1 MKAINYITHSTVLII
16 SFVLV
21 LISGQQFGG
30 FYLLYIMLALPHGGL
45 HAILA
50 VMGIAVLIFSNYK
63 YKRQFSYLI
72 EPLLNITGAALLFLS
87 LFLFFYTDKGQYNYG
102 TFYQAVPIISLSIF
116 GLLLIG
122 FITNNLVRMKLH
134 EAAL

>member
-16 SFVLV
+16 SFMLV

-87 LFLFFYTDKGQYNYG
+87 LFLFF
-102 TFYQAVPIISLSIF
+102 
-116 GLLLIG
+116 
-122 FITNNLVRMKLH
+122 
-134 EAAL
+134 